1 MYPEK
6 AKKAL
11 KYALDTKE
19 QNKKGREALQ
29 NELYAKAQELDALK
43 AEMKCATL
51 APAAIAKLS
60 NDIQE
65 TETAVKALSMRWLGA
80 PASMLDADA
89 IKKAVQ
95 MYQTAQEEYKAA
107 YAEAVK
113 GFEAAEKEMQ
123 KYSCK
128 ARTLNNS
135 FAAFSRKF
143 DEVFPGT
150 ADQAVVR
157 VNLPENFHVEEYAM
171 KKAKE
176 NMFNGQCSANPTTP
190 DEILTAVFRGIK

>member
-11 KYALDTKE
+11 KYALDAQE
-19 QNKKGREALQ
+19 QNKASREALKE
-29 NELYAKAQELDALK
+29 ELCAKVQELEALK

-51 APAAIAKLS
+51 APAAIPSLS
-60 NDIQE
+60 NEIQAA
-65 TETAVKALSMRWLGA
+65 ETAVQAYSMRWLDA

-95 MYQTAQEEYKAA
+95 QYQTAQEEYKAA

-123 KYSCK
+123 RYSIK
-128 ARTLNNS
+128 AQALRNS
-135 FAAFSRKF
+135 FAAFSAKY

-157 VNLPENFHVEEYAM
+157 VNLPQNFHVEEYAM
-171 KKAKE
+171 RKTRE
-176 NMFNGQCSANPTTP
+176 GIYNGSREQPTTP
-190 DEILTAVFRGIK
+190 DEIMKAVFQGIK